1 MLKEMV
7 DIYIKHLVHID
18 CRKQKNFNFFQLMNK
33 LENNNDLIDNEKYY
47 YSLIINLLKVFLEQ
61 NKNNCKSDIEEKISY
76 KFMLERARFIR
87 KNVKELLKN
96 PQKISELKIN
106 DFYFFYF
113 LNDYPDNGIRMY
125 SRLAKNLFINYT
137 YNNLKRYDLLSNN
150 YYTISDNYSIIR
162 HKEIFKLIPVSKIN
176 ERDRFSHNNLLEKAI
191 KNKNIR
197 FAKYILKNS
206 DVDINSY
213 FYKKGKAGGS
223 FVFSHCFYYLIES
236 NLSDKEKY
244 KFCKKLIRKGLK
256 LNKIPFFLDYVEVP
270 SILCVKNKIS
280 RKFLSYL
287 LVNNLSVHNVD
298 SFGNNVLHFFNDD
311 YIDLIDQV
319 IVMGAEPD
327 LINKSGY
334 SPLYCASEGKNK
346 LKLFDYLLA
355 KKCDPYIVNKFT
367 GKNLIEFILDKEDN
381 DRIKILKDHNL
392 L

>member
-7 DIYIKHLVHID
+7 DVYIKHLVHID
-18 CRKQKNFNFFQLMNK
+18 SRKEKDLNFFRLMRK
-33 LENNNDLIDNEKYY
+33 LDNNNELMGNEMYY
-47 YSLIINLLKVFLEQ
+47 YSMLITLLKVFLEQ
-61 NKNNCKSDIEEKISY
+61 NKNNSESDIEEKISY
-76 KFMLERARFIR
+76 RFIQERARFIR
-87 KNVKELLKN
+87 KNVKELLKD
-96 PQKISELKIN
+96 PQKINKLKIN

-137 YNNLKRYDLLSNN
+137 RDNFKRNELLSNN
-150 YYTISDNYSIIR
+150 NYTISDNYSIIR
-162 HKEIFKLIPVSKIN
+162 HKEIFKLIPVGKIN
-176 ERDRFSHNNLLEKAI
+176 ERDRFYHNNLLEKAI

-206 DVDINSY
+206 DIDINSY
-213 FYKKGKAGGS
+213 FYKKGKTSGS

-244 KFCKKLIRKGLK
+244 KFCKKLIKKGLK
-256 LNKIPFFLDYVEVP
+256 LNKIPYFLDYVEVP
-270 SILCVKNKIS
+270 SILCIKNKIRS
-280 RKFLSYL
+280 KFFSYL
-287 LVNNLSVHNVD
+287 LVNNLPVHNVD

-319 IVMGAEPD
+319 IVMGAEPE

-346 LKLFDYLLA
+346 LKLFDYLLT

-381 DRIKILKDHNL
+381 ERIRILKNHNL